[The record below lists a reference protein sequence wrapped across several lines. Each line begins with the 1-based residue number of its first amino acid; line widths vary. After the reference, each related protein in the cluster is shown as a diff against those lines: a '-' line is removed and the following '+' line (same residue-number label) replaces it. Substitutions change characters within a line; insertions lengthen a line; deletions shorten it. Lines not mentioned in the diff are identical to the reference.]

1 MALFLAQRR
10 ERDAGGDLS
19 AGAGC
24 LERLEQGTGGIAHP
38 EGTAFG

>member
-10 ERDAGGDLS
+10 ERAAGGDLS

-24 LERLEQGTGGIAHP
+24 LERLEAALRTLR
-38 EGTAFG
+38 GTAFG